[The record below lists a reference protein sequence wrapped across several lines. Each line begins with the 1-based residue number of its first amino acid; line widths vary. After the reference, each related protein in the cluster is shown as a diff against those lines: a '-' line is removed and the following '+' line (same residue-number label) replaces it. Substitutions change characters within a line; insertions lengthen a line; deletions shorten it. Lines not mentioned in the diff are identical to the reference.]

1 MAFDSPAPISRRT
14 VAKGIAWTAPAVAI
28 AGTAPAFAVSRPPIE
43 VDFGNSTACK
53 IPGKAYGD
61 LCYANG
67 YVLWGAFN
75 NNTSLDATVTLTT
88 ITVGVVERC
97 VVSLMDYDYKC
108 ETLRAKTFTIAAGDT
123 RYIAIFTNTS
133 SDASSTTVTAALSYT
148 LTGQSPATTI
158 QSGTVTGEPWQ
169 GSCNFPARAGSTCND
184 SKDTPPSACNT
195 GCEAN

>member
-53 IPGKAYGD
+53 IPGSSYGD
-61 LCYANG
+61 LCYDNG

-88 ITVGVVERC
+88 ITVGGVERC
-97 VVSLMDYDYKC
+97 VVSLMDYDNMC
-108 ETLRAKTFTIAAGDT
+108 GTLPSKTFTIAAGDT

-169 GSCNFPARAGSTCND
+169 GSCNFPARAGSKCND